1 MAKKEMT
8 GKELNELALINSL
21 TGKNYKKI
29 ESARKYVKDNNLNDI
44 QELLDNMEFNDE
56 YEDYSYNDEERQA
69 MSNELIY
76 ANHKYTLRSLELCNA
91 NLGQRIR
98 YYRQIAGMTQKELA
112 NLCELN
118 ESTIRNYE
126 LGNRC
131 PDYDTLAALATA
143 LEVSVFALNDRQRP
157 SAPQSALKFLF
168 DMEKYYLL
176 KPVEIDGRMYLG
188 FDYDAESIDPNS
200 LDDMLSFTPAMME
213 RLVMIWEQFY
223 KMFQSGEIDEDTYLL
238 WQNKYPTF
246 ATPNPEDIFGAKRD
260 NDVTIDQKIADAKKR
275 VRNTKI

>member
-1 MAKKEMT
+1 MT

-21 TGKNYKKI
+21 TGKSYKKI
-29 ESARKYVKDNNLNDI
+29 ESARKYVKDNNLKDI
-44 QELLDNMEFNDE
+44 QELIDNIEFNDE
-56 YEDYSYNDEERQA
+56 YEEYSYTDEESQA

-126 LGNRC
+126 LGNRY
-131 PDYDTLAALATA
+131 PDYDTLVVLANA
-143 LEVSVFALNDRQRP
+143 LEVSFYALNDRQIP

-188 FDYDAESIDPNS
+188 FDYDMESLDPNS
-200 LDDMLSFTPAMME
+200 LDDIPSFTPAMME
-213 RLVMIWEQFY
+213 RLVMIWERFY

-260 NDVTIDQKIADAKKR
+260 NDVTIDQKNADAKKR
-275 VRNTKI
+275 ARKTNI

>member
-8 GKELNELALINSL
+8 RKELNELALINSL

-29 ESARKYVKDNNLNDI
+29 ESARKYVKDNNLKDI
-44 QELLDNMEFNDE
+44 QELIDNIEFNDE
-56 YEDYSYNDEERQA
+56 YEEYSYTDEERQA

-98 YYRQIAGMTQKELA
+98 YYRQIAGITQKELA

-131 PDYDTLAALATA
+131 PDYDTLVVLANA
-143 LEVSVFALNDRQRP
+143 LEVSFYALNDRQVP

-176 KPVEIDGRMYLG
+176 KPVEINGRMYLG
-188 FDYDAESIDPNS
+188 FDYDMDSLDPNS

-213 RLVMIWEQFY
+213 RLVMLWERFY

-238 WQNKYPTF
+238 WQSKYPTF

-260 NDVTIDQKIADAKKR
+260 NDVTIDQKIADAKNR
-275 VRNTKI
+275 VRKTKI

>member
-21 TGKNYKKI
+21 TGKSYKKI
-29 ESARKYVKDNNLNDI
+29 ESARKYVKDNNLKDI
-44 QELLDNMEFNDE
+44 QELIDNIEFNDE
-56 YEDYSYNDEERQA
+56 YEEYSYTDEESQA

-126 LGNRC
+126 LGNRY
-131 PDYDTLAALATA
+131 PDYDTLVVLANA
-143 LEVSVFALNDRQRP
+143 LEVSFYALNDRQIP

-188 FDYDAESIDPNS
+188 FDYDMESLDPNS
-200 LDDMLSFTPAMME
+200 LDDIPSFTPAMME
-213 RLVMIWEQFY
+213 RLVMIWERFY

-260 NDVTIDQKIADAKKR
+260 NDVTIDQKNADAKKR
-275 VRNTKI
+275 ARKTNI